1 MARALAGLF
10 CFTVALGWCVAS
22 ADAYSVSIEGLESAA
37 PGNILEVDIILDSE
51 DQTLY
56 GYIMRVYFDPTMLSV
71 VSGTYHPI
79 AGEEYGSLYMNSD
92 YWYLTMTSWAAT
104 GPVNQSV
111 ATLLFHVM
119 DVPASTLTSIDPN
132 VVTLMGYDGT
142 NHASATT
149 LVPLEV
155 HVSDCGNGT
164 IVSPEQCDDGGTAPG
179 DGCDTACQVETGW
192 TCLGQPSVCSEDCG
206 DGIIVG
212 AELCDDGGTTP
223 GDGCSAICRV
233 ETGWDCLGEP
243 SVCAEHCGDGVI
255 VGAEQCDDGGTT
267 PSDGCDA
274 TCQIEASWTCAGE
287 PSVCTPCGDG
297 VIEGIETC
305 DDGGTASGDGC
316 HASCQIESDWRCVG
330 EPSACTK
337 MLPALSPWSQ
347 VALVAG
353 LLVTALGVWRRR
365 RTSPSAA

>member
-10 CFTVALGWCVAS
+10 CFTVALSWCVAS
-22 ADAYSVSIEGLESAA
+22 ADAYSVSIEGFESAA
-37 PGNILEVDIILDSE
+37 PGNILEVDIIMDSE

-56 GYIMRVYFDPTMLSV
+56 GYIMRVYFDPAVLSV

-79 AGEEYGSLYMNSD
+79 AGEVYGSLYMYPD
-92 YWYLTMTSWAAT
+92 HWYVTMTSWVPA
-104 GPVNQSV
+104 GPVNQSI
-111 ATLLFHVM
+111 ATLVFHVM
-119 DVPASTLTSIDPN
+119 DVPTSTLTSIDPN
-132 VVTLMGYDGT
+132 VVTLIGHGGA
-142 NHASATT
+142 NHASTTT
-149 LVPLEV
+149 LVPLEI
-155 HVSDCGNGT
+155 HVSDCGDGT

-179 DGCDTACQVETGW
+179 DGCDTTCQVETGW
-192 TCLGQPSVCSEDCG
+192 TCLDEPSVCSEDCG

-212 AELCDDGGTTP
+212 AELCDDDGT
-223 GDGCSAICRV
+223 A
-233 ETGWDCLGEP
+233 
-243 SVCAEHCGDGVI
+243 
-255 VGAEQCDDGGTT
+255 

-274 TCQIEASWTCAGE
+274 TCQIETSWTCAGE

-316 HASCQIESDWRCVG
+316 HASCQIESDWRCAG

-365 RTSPSAA
+365 GTSPSAA